1 MIRPSFTRAQV
12 SDLGCV
18 ETHIQNL
25 IEKLPG
31 DGETVDL
38 QRLFFNLTIDNS
50 TEFLLG
56 RSINCQTN
64 PSMTYFSEA
73 WDHAEGCL
81 TGRVRLGKVVGLI
94 DRFKKDENFKKAC
107 DTVHTFVDSY
117 IAETLQQGQ
126 NKAADD
132 ATAAKTRRYNLL
144 SELSA
149 VCRDPAQLRS
159 ELLNVLLAARDT
171 TAGLLSSIFYFVARH
186 PDVWAAL
193 AAEVDQL
200 EGKVPDYDTLKRMR
214 VLRSIIDESKICFF
228 GELLWLS
235 LTFLCQLCASTRPS
249 PSTCALLSAT
259 RPSRAEA
266 APTATR
272 PYSSPKALWYT
283 TRCGPCTGCRPST
296 GPTPRPFALR
306 AGSMMVCGRDGAT
319 CHSTAARVCAWASRV
334 P

>member
-1 MIRPSFTRAQV
+1 
-12 SDLGCV
+12 
-18 ETHIQNL
+18 
-25 IEKLPG
+25 
-31 DGETVDL
+31 VDL

-94 DRFKKDENFKKAC
+94 DRFKKDESFEKAC

-126 NKAADD
+126 NKANDD
-132 ATAAKTRRYNLL
+132 AAAKTRRYNLL

-186 PDVWAAL
+186 SDVWAAL

-214 VLRSIIDESKICFF
+214 VLRSIIDESK
-228 GELLWLS
+228 
-235 LTFLCQLCASTRPS
+235 
-249 PSTCALLSAT
+249 
-259 RPSRAEA
+259 
-266 APTATR
+266 
-272 PYSSPKALWYT
+272 
-283 TRCGPCTGCRPST
+283 
-296 GPTPRPFALR
+296 
-306 AGSMMVCGRDGAT
+306 
-319 CHSTAARVCAWASRV
+319 
-334 P
+334 